1 MSPVLSTP
9 KRECAAVKS
18 GTNQKV
24 YRIIDANLNRSREGL
39 RVCEEIARFVLDDKR
54 LTEEFKGLRHKITD
68 CIKFY
73 PAGLRDIVSAR
84 DPGGDVG
91 RGRQATERHRKDWKG
106 VSLAN
111 IERVKESLRV
121 LEEFSKVVDIRI
133 ADRFKRLRFK
143 AYEAEK
149 KLIACL
155 PAYRPGF
162 RA

>member
-1 MSPVLSTP
+1 M
-9 KRECAAVKS
+9 R
-18 GTNQKV
+18 QKV

-73 PAGLRDIVSAR
+73 PARLQDIISAR
-84 DPGGDVG
+84 DSGRDVG
-91 RGRQATERHRKDWKG
+91 RGRQPMEQRRKDWKG
-106 VSLAN
+106 ISLAN
-111 IERVKESLRV
+111 MERVKESLRA
-121 LEEFSKVVDIRI
+121 LEEFSKLIDSRI

-149 KLIACL
+149 KLTA
-155 PAYRPGF
+155 RF
-162 RA
+162 

>member
-1 MSPVLSTP
+1 MIPVLSTL
-9 KRECAAVKS
+9 KKCSVVRKS
-18 GTNQKV
+18 GIDQKV

-73 PAGLRDIVSAR
+73 PAGLQDIVAAR

-91 RGRQATERHRKDWKG
+91 RGRQAVERHRKDWKG

-111 IERVKESLRV
+111 IERVKESLRA
-121 LEEFSKVVDIRI
+121 LEEFSKLVDIRI

-149 KLIACL
+149 DLIACL
-155 PAYRPGF
+155 PAGRRGF